1 MTGSGTWSAGGCGC
15 RRVALINFRVSLRRS
30 CGHRFR
36 IAGRA
41 HFTERSCRRPDPPSG
56 SWAWGWALSGRRAGC
71 ARFRFRFPGEIFLG
85 YFGRP
90 ALPFYPPHRPDR
102 GRSGA
107 SVPQSR
113 HKLPQT
119 LARFCTIPELLSR
132 EHRARFT
139 GSTHPA
145 NQVNLANIAAGLCAQ
160 RVPGQALPHSQQPCI
175 TLHDSVAIP
184 VYPRLFQATA
194 DYPRP
199 PRSMIGVGARN
210 ANLLQH

>member
-1 MTGSGTWSAGGCGC
+1 MGLGLGSPGP
-15 RRVALINFRVSLRRS
+15 
-30 CGHRFR
+30 
-36 IAGRA
+36 AGRV
-41 HFTERSCRRPDPPSG
+41 RPLPVPV
-56 SWAWGWALSGRRAGC
+56 SGRKFFWAISGGPRC
-71 ARFRFRFPGEIFLG
+71 LFT
-85 YFGRP
+85 
-90 ALPFYPPHRPDR
+90 PPHGPDR

-145 NQVNLANIAAGLCAQ
+145 NQVNLANTAAGLCAQ

-175 TLHDSVAIP
+175 TQHDSVAIP
-184 VYPRLFQATA
+184 VYPRLFPATA